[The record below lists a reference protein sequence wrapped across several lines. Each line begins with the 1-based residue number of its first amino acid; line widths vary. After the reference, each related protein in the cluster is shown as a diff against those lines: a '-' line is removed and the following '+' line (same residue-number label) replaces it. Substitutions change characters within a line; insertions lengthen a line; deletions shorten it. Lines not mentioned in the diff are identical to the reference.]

1 MRRKQTRFPCMQKD
15 LIRFFDIGSGSDIAD
30 QLGEKVIPCEEGAFV
45 FAIKKLGPGAGR
57 DIQTRQE

>member
-1 MRRKQTRFPCMQKD
+1 MQKD

-30 QLGEKVIPCEEGAFV
+30 QLSEKVIPCEEGAFI